1 VHVGLVQKSINEL
14 KRQNWLAYPYA
25 RRSPFGQAD
34 LADVLTPEGPAIKRD
49 AVQSQVVIGGN
60 PQQATLALAGWVTT
74 DPSATNCIP
83 GKGYSVIINTNHVG
97 TAVEW
102 VCPRPVDY

>member
-1 VHVGLVQKSINEL
+1 MEYVD
-14 KRQNWLAYPYA
+14 
-25 RRSPFGQAD
+25 SPGTKIHHDNPKFI
-34 LADVLTPEGPAIKRD
+34 VTLT
-49 AVQSQVVIGGN
+49 N